1 MHIVKALCHTKKDRS
16 MSHTTI
22 YLLRHA
28 QTIPSNDISRAEWA
42 LSSTGKEQ
50 AEQLIDRLVPLG
62 IDEVFSSPLRRA
74 VETVVPFAGRLGLTI
89 QTERAFGEQNA
100 CPNYMPPAEF
110 QTLIA
115 KYWQDV
121 DFALEGAESLSQC
134 QKRMLEGIRMVEKAH
149 KGKNIL
155 ISSHGEAIGA
165 LLKAFDSEYGYDDW
179 ARMNMPDVFKLVFSP
194 DGTAQWDDDYK
205 FEPLDIF

>member
-1 MHIVKALCHTKKDRS
+1 

-28 QTIPSNDISRAEWA
+28 QTIPSNDIPRAEWT

-50 AEQLIDRLVPLG
+50 AEQLVERVLPLAIDV
-62 IDEVFSSPLRRA
+62 VYSSPLRRA

-89 QTERAFGEQNA
+89 QTERAFSEQNA
-100 CPNYMPPAEF
+100 CTSYMPPAEF

-121 DFALEGAESLSQC
+121 DFAMEGAESLSEC
-134 QKRMLEGIRMVEKAH
+134 QKRMMAGIREVEKAN

-165 LLKAFDSEYGYDDW
+165 LLKAFDSQYGYDDW

-194 DGTAQWDDDYK
+194 DGAAQWDSDYK
-205 FEPLDIF
+205 FEPIDIF